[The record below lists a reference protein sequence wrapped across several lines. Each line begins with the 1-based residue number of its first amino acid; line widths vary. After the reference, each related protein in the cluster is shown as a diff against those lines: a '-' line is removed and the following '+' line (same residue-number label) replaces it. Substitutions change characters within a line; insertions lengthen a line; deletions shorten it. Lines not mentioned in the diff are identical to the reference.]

1 MKYILHGYPG
11 CRKINKR
18 NDNKMTKRDILALA
32 CKIFGIYF
40 FMVAL
45 ETLQTIGVTISSL
58 SQMPELQRNG
68 YLIGSV
74 IPFLLLILGSLS
86 LIKCSTQISKWLAG
100 NDKKIE
106 GVEKHENISEDTL
119 QKIIF
124 SGIGIFMIAN
134 SLPRITQIIIS
145 IIVQPSINRG
155 IGLNTWISIFNF
167 LVQLSIGVYLF
178 FGSKALIQLVRKFR
192 S

>member
-1 MKYILHGYPG
+1 
-11 CRKINKR
+11 
-18 NDNKMTKRDILALA
+18 MTKRDILALA
-32 CKIFGIYF
+32 CKIFGVYF

-68 YLIGSV
+68 YLVGSI
-74 IPFLLLILGSLS
+74 IPFLVLILGSLS
-86 LIKCSTQISKWLAG
+86 LIKWSTQISKWLDG
-100 NDKKIE
+100 NDKEVE
-106 GVEKHENISEDTL
+106 GDKKHENVSEDIL

-124 SGIGIFMIAN
+124 SGIGTLIIAN

-145 IIVQPSINRG
+145 IIVQVQEQSSLNRG
-155 IGLNTWISIFNF
+155 IGLNTWITIFIF
-167 LVQLSIGVYLF
+167 IVQLSIGVYLF
-178 FGSKALIQLVRKFR
+178 VGSKALIQLVKKFR